1 MKTLNSKGNDIKIN
15 EDNKYNSE
23 FYGKL
28 NKNSNINKEKE
39 IKKSNAKSE
48 NNIDKKIMKT
58 LNEKSNDIKINDD
71 YKFNELLNQLNEEKN
86 KNKKLLEELNNEK
99 IKVKELNDKCN
110 IYENSNNE
118 YIKKIKEMENLIKS
132 KNSEINNLI
141 NNNNNKITT
150 IKSGGKIITIFFTS
164 IHQDIHIPIPCK
176 NTDTFVKIE
185 EKIYNEYPKYKD
197 YNTYLTVNGNVIKRF
212 KTLEE
217 NGIKGGNNIIIN
229 IYDE

>member
-86 KNKKLLEELNNEK
+86 KNKKLLE
-99 IKVKELNDKCN
+99 
-110 IYENSNNE
+110 
-118 YIKKIKEMENLIKS
+118 
-132 KNSEINNLI
+132 
-141 NNNNNKITT
+141 
-150 IKSGGKIITIFFTS
+150 
-164 IHQDIHIPIPCK
+164 
-176 NTDTFVKIE
+176 
-185 EKIYNEYPKYKD
+185 
-197 YNTYLTVNGNVIKRF
+197 
-212 KTLEE
+212 
-217 NGIKGGNNIIIN
+217 
-229 IYDE
+229 